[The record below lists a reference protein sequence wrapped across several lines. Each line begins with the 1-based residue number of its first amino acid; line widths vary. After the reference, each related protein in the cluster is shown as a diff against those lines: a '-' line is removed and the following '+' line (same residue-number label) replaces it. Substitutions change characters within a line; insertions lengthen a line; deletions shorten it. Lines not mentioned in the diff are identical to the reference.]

1 MARRRGV
8 VVVAMQECS
17 SCGWMDGDEDGD
29 VDGDV
34 DGVCV
39 CVCVS
44 EGVCVWVTYLV
55 LRYL

>member
-8 VVVAMQECS
+8 VVVVAMQECP
-17 SCGWMDGDEDGD
+17 SCGWMEMEMEM
-29 VDGDV
+29 
-34 DGVCV
+34 V

>member
-1 MARRRGV
+1 MRRIGVGGGAPQGGGGGGGGGDARV
-8 VVVAMQECS
+8 PLV
-17 SCGWMDGDEDGD
+17 WM
-29 VDGDV
+29 DGDV

-39 CVCVS
+39 CVC

>member
-1 MARRRGV
+1 MPLV
-8 VVVAMQECS
+8 
-17 SCGWMDGDEDGD
+17 WMDGWMEMKMEMEMEM
-29 VDGDV
+29 
-34 DGVCV
+34 V